1 MQADEILG
9 LIILALALYLIL
21 ANSDSANNILNALGN
36 SYRDTIGAL
45 QGA

>member
-9 LIILALALYLIL
+9 LIILAVALYLIL
-21 ANSDSANNILNALGN
+21 QNADSANNILNALGN

-45 QGA
+45 QGS